1 MGSTVPDRPTPAP
14 RRCFGASVE
23 CTISQ
28 VVFRLG
34 KMLATPSKLPLHHP
48 TSDSALGSNTNF
60 QNPCSSLQSLPL
72 EIRYADIARRQTR
85 TSGAPSPSS
94 TSRPRRLERCAQL
107 IGEVP

>member
-1 MGSTVPDRPTPAP
+1 MVSTAPDRPTPAP

-48 TSDSALGSNTNF
+48 TSDAALGSFSKF
-60 QNPCSSLQSLPL
+60 QNPCPSLQSLPL
-72 EIRYADIARRQTR
+72 EIRYADIARRETR
-85 TSGAPSPSS
+85 PPGTP
-94 TSRPRRLERCAQL
+94 SRPALHVRNVLNDARSSS
-107 IGEVP
+107 V